1 MRWGNPD
8 LLWVLVIPV
17 LAVVAWIYGALIRR
31 RLIARAGHAPLVQKL
46 LATFSP
52 QRRLIKQF
60 LIGVALLLACLTAL
74 RPQFGRRPEALRQTG
89 IDVAIAFDISK
100 SMLARDVPPSR
111 LQAARELL
119 GRMMHQLSGDR
130 VALVPF
136 AGVAFTQSPL
146 TADNSAIRLYLD
158 SLDPAQ
164 MPVGGTNIAQAITK
178 STELLTGSKD
188 KAENTGRSR
197 VLLLLTDGEDVAPDA
212 GAAAKKAAQKAAEA
226 GIKIYAIGVGT
237 MVGEPIPMV
246 DANGNHAGYQKG
258 TDGKPIY
265 SKLNL
270 PLLQELARLSD
281 PQDPKGKKVWAF
293 DGTTDVAAELTGS
306 LSDLQKT
313 TLETSLRHNFGEKFQ
328 YILLPA
334 ILLLLAEML
343 VPERRRRLGPAGSPA
358 GSLAK

>member
-1 MRWGNPD
+1 MRWGSPD
-8 LLWVLVIPV
+8 LLWMFAVPV
-17 LAVVAWIYGALIRR
+17 LALFLWFYGALVRR
-31 RLIARAGHAPLVQKL
+31 KLVARAGHVPLVQNL
-46 LATFSP
+46 MSTFSP
-52 QRRLIKQF
+52 QRRLTKQF
-60 LIGVALLLACLTAL
+60 LLGVALILLCFVVL

-111 LQAARELL
+111 LQSARELL
-119 GRMMHQLSGDR
+119 GRLMKTLSGDR

-164 MPVGGTNIAQAITK
+164 MPIGGTNLGMAIERATQ
-178 STELLTGSKD
+178 LLTGHED

-197 VLLLLTDGEDVAPDA
+197 IILLLTDGEDVATDA
-212 GAAAKKAAQKAAEA
+212 GAAAKKAAQKAAGA
-226 GIKIYAIGVGT
+226 GILIYAVGIGT

-246 DANGNHAGYQKG
+246 DSNGNHAGYQKG

-270 PLLQELARLSD
+270 TLLEELTRLSD
-281 PQDPKGKKVWAF
+281 PANPKARKVWAY
-293 DGTTDVAAELTGS
+293 DGSVDVAAELATS
-306 LSDLQKT
+306 LSELQKT
-313 TLETSLRHNFGEKFQ
+313 TLEASIRHQFGEKFQ
-328 YILLPA
+328 YVLLPA

-343 VPERRRRLGPAGSPA
+343 LSERRRRVTA
-358 GSLAK
+358 